1 MRDWDDVI
9 EAQGHR
15 VFRLDVLSV
24 TIGSPEYVVF
34 LALVYNWVA
43 AKLQLIQNFQRFTS

>member
-9 EAQGHR
+9 EAQGRR
-15 VFRLDVLSV
+15 VFGLDVLSV

-34 LALVYNWVA
+34 PALVPNRVA
-43 AKLQLIQNFQRFTS
+43 AKLQLIQSFHRFTS